1 MRTIRT
7 LTVCLSFAT
16 IISGQESFE
25 VASIK
30 PHPGIITFAADPAAR
45 GNRVIATASTLFDL
59 IEVAYHVR
67 RDQISGA
74 PGWADSDHFDL
85 EAKASANTIT
95 TEQMRPMLRTLLA
108 ERFQLQ
114 VHHEMREVPMYALV
128 VAKNGPKLKEW
139 SPDTAPMGRITGD
152 GSGMHMEVS
161 KGTMAQ
167 LASRLSSNGAGRPV
181 TDKTDLTGVYTYK
194 LDWVNAPGSDSEL
207 PLLVV
212 ALQEQLGLKLEAIKG
227 VSDIIVIDRAERP
240 SVN

>member
-1 MRTIRT
+1 
-7 LTVCLSFAT
+7 
-16 IISGQESFE
+16 
-25 VASIK
+25 
-30 PHPGIITFAADPAAR
+30 
-45 GNRVIATASTLFDL
+45 
-59 IEVAYHVR
+59 
-67 RDQISGA
+67 
-74 PGWADSDHFDL
+74 
-85 EAKASANTIT
+85 
-95 TEQMRPMLRTLLA
+95 MLRTLLA

-161 KGTMAQ
+161 KGAMAQ

-181 TDKTDLTGVYTYK
+181 IDKTDLTGVYSYK

-207 PLLVV
+207 PSLVV

-227 VSDIIVIDRAERP
+227 MSDIIVIDRAERP
-240 SVN
+240 CELKARTAMRSVRRLIFPTLPRPAVRCRPKTRVTPRRQ